1 MSNNWYFL
9 KVNGIVKQVDFS
21 YEPNIVNEEWDNI
34 PAEQFLS
41 VKEIADH
48 QLAELKSDDLK
59 FFREVEEKELITLH
73 HSYGRWVRNSY
84 ALWHPNNPFVI
95 PDDLDDG
102 HPDGLS
108 MLVIKEIH
116 KRCNR
121 YDAFQDAMSIVQ
133 EK

>member
-1 MSNNWYFL
+1 MSGNWYFL
-9 KVNGIVKQVDFS
+9 KINGTTQQFT
-21 YEPNIVNEEWDNI
+21 YPGPLEEGNEIWQNI
-34 PAEQFLS
+34 PADQFLS

-48 QLAELKSDDLK
+48 QLASLQSDDLR
-59 FFREVEEKELITLH
+59 FFREVEEKDLITLH
-73 HSYGRWVRNSY
+73 FSYGMWLRNSFG
-84 ALWHPNNPFVI
+84 LWHPNNPFI
-95 PDDLDDG
+95 IDGDLGDG

-116 KRCNR
+116 KRCNQ